1 MQICAL
7 LKLIQKRHR
16 SVFIHKVD
24 ALRWILERTE
34 RLIGR
39 VGLLV
44 QTNGVVFVLY

>member
-1 MQICAL
+1 MQTCAL